1 MKRQRRL
8 IFSAVVIVGLSCWLS
23 AQQRVSAQTASV
35 VPQLV
40 NYSGKAI
47 DAAGKPL
54 AGIAGATF
62 AIYAEQSGGAPLWME
77 TQNIQAD
84 AKGNYVVQLGATSA
98 DGLPLE
104 LFASGQARWLG
115 VRVNGSEEQ
124 PRVLL
129 LSVPYALKAADA
141 QTLGGL
147 PASAFLLAGAANAA
161 GPSSDAS
168 ANAATNSV
176 TPAVSGTGKTD
187 FIPLWTNTT
196 GALGDSVLFQTGT
209 GTTARIGVNS
219 TTPASTLDVNGAVTA
234 RGNLSLPASGAAS
247 TTAGKN
253 SQPLTFTASSYNSS
267 AGAAVNQNFRWQ
279 AEPTGNNSNATGGT
293 LNLLYGAGG
302 NTPAETGLKVAK
314 NGQISFAAGQ
324 TFPIATGGVT
334 NGMLQNSSVTITP
347 GTALTGGGKIALGGS
362 ATLNVD
368 TTRVPLL
375 TSANVFS
382 SGQTFTGGL
391 ISTTTGYIPLLAE
404 APESGFGTALE
415 MQTTGTSGMSWQILN
430 TGAGASQGAN
440 KLNFRNDSAGLDVM
454 TMAANG
460 NVGIGTTIPGA
471 NLDMSGGLT
480 VNGNGATLFS
490 TQYEGVNAFAMNTE
504 PSLNGV
510 GQVLGNGWT
519 LYDYAYG
526 KWVAGISQVDGAV
539 GINQGSP
546 SYALDVL
553 AENGGTYAA
562 FFGGNIDV
570 DGTVSTASAS
580 LQIDDPVDPANK
592 YLYHSSV
599 ESPDMMNIYN
609 GNVTTDAAG
618 NATVQMPDWFEAL
631 NRDFRYQLTV
641 IGQPSQAYISQELA
655 SGAFSIKTDKPNVKV
670 SWQVTGIRQDAWAN
684 AHRMPVE
691 VQKSAVERG
700 NYLHP
705 ELFGAAQNKK
715 IPVRQL
721 RKVLGMKPPAQF
733 SQTKQLGMASLGK
746 NSPAPVRKQN

>member
-1 MKRQRRL
+1 MKLHRWQ
-8 IFSAVVIVGLSCWLS
+8 ICCAVVIVGFSCLLS
-23 AQQRVSAQTASV
+23 AQQGASAQTASV

-40 NYSGKAI
+40 NYSGKAL
-47 DAAGKPL
+47 DSAGKPV

-84 AKGNYVVQLGATSA
+84 AKGNYSVQLGATSA

-124 PRVLL
+124 SRVLL

-161 GPSSDAS
+161 AAQSNVAVASPSSLPPPSSSDVTTS
-168 ANAATNSV
+168 GGTVNKVPLFTTATNVQSSIV
-176 TPAVSGTGKTD
+176 T
-187 FIPLWTNTT
+187 
-196 GALGDSVLFQTGT
+196 QTGS
-209 GTTARIGVNS
+209 GTTAKIGIN
-219 TTPASTLDVNGAVTA
+219 TATPATSLDVNGAATV
-234 RGNLSLPASGAAS
+234 RGNLSLPATGAAS

-253 SQPLTFTASSYNSS
+253 SQPLSFTASSYNSS

-279 AEPTGNNSNATGGT
+279 AEPTGNDTASTGGT
-293 LNLLYGAGG
+293 LNLLYSVGA
-302 NTPAETGLKVAK
+302 NAPAETGLKVGK

-334 NGMLQNSSVTITP
+334 NTMLENSSVTVTP
-347 GTALTGGGKIALGGS
+347 GTALTGGGKIALGGA

-368 TTRVPLL
+368 TTKVPLL
-375 TSANVFS
+375 AAANVFPS
-382 SGQTFTGGL
+382 NQTFAGGL
-391 ISTTTGYIPLLAE
+391 TASTTGYIPIIEE
-404 APESGFGTALE
+404 APESGNGAALE
-415 MQTTGTSGMSWQILN
+415 METTGSGGMFWQILN

-440 KLNFRNDSAGLDVM
+440 KLNFRNDSAGIDAM
-454 TMAANG
+454 TIAANG

-471 NLDMSGGLT
+471 NLDMAQGLT
-480 VNGNGATLFS
+480 INGLGGTLFS
-490 TQYEGVNAFAMNTE
+490 TQYDGVNAFAMNAE
-504 PSLNGV
+504 PSTSGGTLYGS
-510 GQVLGNGWT
+510 GWT

-609 GNVTTDAAG
+609 GNVTTDSDG

-641 IGQPSQAYISQELA
+641 IGQPSQAYVSQELA

-684 AHRMPVE
+684 AHRMAVE
-691 VQKSAVERG
+691 VQKSAAERG

-705 ELFGAAQNKK
+705 ELFGASQDKK
-715 IPVRQL
+715 IPVRQP
-721 RKVLGMKPPAQF
+721 RKMTGMMKPQTMKTPAHF
-733 SQTKQLGMASLGK
+733 SQTKQAQIVK
-746 NSPAPVRKQN
+746 R

>member
-1 MKRQRRL
+1 MKIHSRRL
-8 IFSAVVIVGLSCWLS
+8 FLLCLIGSLLAGLATAQSATSSQSAVVP
-23 AQQRVSAQTASV
+23 RV
-35 VPQLV
+35 V
-40 NYSGKAI
+40 NFSGKAM
-47 DAAGKPL
+47 DDGKIVT
-54 AGIAGATF
+54 GVAGATF
-62 AIYAEQSGGAPLWME
+62 SIYAEQSGGAPLWME
-77 TQNIQAD
+77 TQSIQAD
-84 AKGNYVVQLGATSA
+84 GRGNYSVQLGATST

-115 VRVNGSEEQ
+115 VRINGGEEQ
-124 PRVLL
+124 ARVLL

-147 PASAFLLAGAANAA
+147 PASAFLLAGAANAGVA
-161 GPSSDAS
+161 QSSVAISSPSSLPPATSSDVTTS
-168 ANAATNSV
+168 GGTVNKVPLFTTATNVQNSIL
-176 TPAVSGTGKTD
+176 T
-187 FIPLWTNTT
+187 
-196 GALGDSVLFQTGT
+196 QTGS
-209 GTTARIGVNS
+209 GTTAKIGVN
-219 TTPASTLDVNGAVTA
+219 TATPATPLDVNGAVTA
-234 RGNLSLPASGAAS
+234 RGNLSLPATGAAS
-247 TTAGKN
+247 TTTGKN
-253 SQPLTFTASSYNSS
+253 SQPLSFTASSYNSS

-279 AEPTGNNSNATGGT
+279 AEPTGNNTAATGGT
-293 LNLLYGAGG
+293 LNLLYAAGA
-302 NTPAETGLKVAK
+302 NAPAETGLKVGK

-334 NGMLQNSSVTITP
+334 NTMLENSSVTITP

-362 ATLNVD
+362 ATLNLD
-368 TTRVPLL
+368 TTKVPLL
-375 TSANVFS
+375 AAANIFPS
-382 SGQTFTGGL
+382 NQTFAGGL
-391 ISTTTGYIPLLAE
+391 TASTTGYIPIIEE
-404 APESGFGTALE
+404 APESGNGAALE
-415 MQTTGTSGMSWQILN
+415 METTGSGGMFWQILN

-440 KLNFRNDSAGLDVM
+440 KLNFRNDSAGIDAM
-454 TMAANG
+454 TIAANG

-480 VNGNGATLFS
+480 INGAGATLFS
-490 TQYEGVNAFAMNTE
+490 TQYQGVNAFAMNTE

-519 LYDYAYG
+519 LYDNAYG

-546 SYALDVL
+546 SYPLDVL
-553 AENGGTYAA
+553 TENGGTYAA

-570 DGTVSTASAS
+570 DGTVSTANAS
-580 LQIDDPVDPANK
+580 LEIDDPIDPANK

-641 IGQPSQAYISQELA
+641 VGQPAQAYVSQELA

-684 AHRMPVE
+684 AHRIPVE
-691 VQKSAVERG
+691 VQKSAAERG

-705 ELFGAAQNKK
+705 ELFGAAQSKK
-715 IPVRQL
+715 IPVRQP
-721 RKVLGMKPPAQF
+721 RKMMGMMTPQTMKTPAHF
-733 SQTKQLGMASLGK
+733 SQTKQAQIVK
-746 NSPAPVRKQN
+746 R